1 MTIKCASIFVMYF
14 IQKIRVGDL
23 LTTTH
28 DLHAG
33 LKLTNLLHQ
42 SALYK
47 H

>member
-1 MTIKCASIFVMYF
+1 MYF

-23 LTTTH
+23 LTSTH

-33 LKLTNLLHQ
+33 LKLTNLHQ

-47 H
+47 Y